1 MKIQTVAIMGVGA
14 VGAYFVWGLQEKL
27 GSNLWV
33 IAEGERKERLEKNG
47 LYINNKKMHIC
58 IKTPEEARGA
68 DLLLVAT
75 KYGALE
81 TSMDSIMQIVQDHTI
96 VMSLLNGVTSE
107 KVIGE
112 RIGHQHMVYSL
123 MKIASERVE
132 NHVEFEGSIVPGVFY
147 GEEDRNN
154 ETPHIRAI
162 QELFDGTPI
171 HHHLCEDIIYEM
183 WCKFAH
189 NVSMNLPQAVVG
201 CGVGFYED
209 SVHAAR
215 LAASL
220 KEEVVAV
227 AKAQGIDIS
236 NPPPQKGSSDPKAR
250 YSTLQDLDAKRPTE
264 VDIFAGAVVQLGKK
278 YGVATPYN
286 EFIYHLI
293 KVFEEKNEGK
303 FCY

>member
-1 MKIQTVAIMGVGA
+1 MQIKTVAILGVGA
-14 VGAYFVWGLQEKL
+14 VGAYFLWGLTEKL
-27 GSNLWV
+27 GENLWV
-33 IAEGERKERLEKNG
+33 IAEGERKQRLETDG
-47 LYINNKKMHIC
+47 VYINDKKMHIC
-58 IKTPEEARGA
+58 IKTPEEAKGA
-68 DLLLVAT
+68 DLLLIAT

-81 TSMDSIMQIVQDHTI
+81 GLLDSIDTIVEKNTI

-107 KVIGE
+107 EVVGN
-112 RIGHQHMVYSL
+112 RIGMEHMVYSL
-123 MKIASERVE
+123 MKIASERVG
-132 NHVEFEGSIVPGVFY
+132 NHVEFEGETVPGVFY
-147 GEEDRNN
+147 GEADRNN
-154 ETPHIRAI
+154 DTDRIRAI
-162 QELFDGTPI
+162 EELFKDTPI
-171 HHHLCEDIIYEM
+171 HHHVSEDIIYDM

-209 SVHAAR
+209 SQHAAK
-215 LAASL
+215 LAAGL

-227 AKAQGIDIS
+227 SKSQGIDIS

-250 YSTLQDLDAKRPTE
+250 YSTLQDLDARRPTE